1 MNSKG
6 WFNQTAFLILH
17 DIERLT
23 VDSCNGTS
31 EVEPYST
38 FKSKYAA
45 DLDIDW
51 LVVQLPMLPN
61 VVRTANTDQKLE
73 IRKVPS
79 VNTMC
84 KIFGVF
90 PFVLLLFH
98 TSVETN
104 LVWACRVN
112 KVSKSV
118 TVHPSL

>member
-1 MNSKG
+1 M
-6 WFNQTAFLILH
+6 
-17 DIERLT
+17 
-23 VDSCNGTS
+23 
-31 EVEPYST
+31 

-51 LVVQLPMLPN
+51 LVVQLPMLPD

-90 PFVLLLFH
+90 PFVLLLFY

>member
-1 MNSKG
+1 M
-6 WFNQTAFLILH
+6 
-17 DIERLT
+17 
-23 VDSCNGTS
+23 
-31 EVEPYST
+31 EPSST

-51 LVVQLPMLPN
+51 LVVQLPMLPD

-84 KIFGVF
+84 KIFGDF
-90 PFVLLLFH
+90 PFGLLPFGLLLFY

-104 LVWACRVN
+104 LVRACRVN
-112 KVSKSV
+112 KVQKSV
-118 TVHPSL
+118 TVHPRL